1 MSYYN
6 HGLVIGLIYVNYEWH
21 LLSFFN
27 QSY

>member
-6 HGLVIGLIYVNYEWH
+6 HVLVIGLIYVNYKWR